1 MEVVKK
7 VDCFVAF
14 ILDFDKEKVVTS
26 GEGLTMG
33 EGLTLGEVMTLE
45 EHLTLEEVVLLVV
58 TFKRFR
64 MDSMAYYLLERETE
78 TIVCYFIRRFLVF
91 ATSMP

>member
-26 GEGLTMG
+26 GEGLT
-33 EGLTLGEVMTLE
+33 LGEVMTWE
-45 EHLTLEEVVLLVV
+45 EHLTSEEVVLLEV
-58 TFKRFR
+58 TFKRSR
-64 MDSMAYYLLERETE
+64 MDSMVYYLLETETG

>member
-1 MEVVKK
+1 MEFIKK

-26 GEGLTMG
+26 GEGLT
-33 EGLTLGEVMTLE
+33 LGEVMTWE
-45 EHLTLEEVVLLVV
+45 EHLTSEEVVLLEV
-58 TFKRFR
+58 TFKRSR
-64 MDSMAYYLLERETE
+64 MDSMVYYLLERETE

>member
-26 GEGLTMG
+26 GEGLT
-33 EGLTLGEVMTLE
+33 LGEVMTWE
-45 EHLTLEEVVLLVV
+45 EHLTSEEVVLLEV
-58 TFKRFR
+58 TFKRSR
-64 MDSMAYYLLERETE
+64 MDSM
-78 TIVCYFIRRFLVF
+78 V
-91 ATSMP
+91 

>member
-26 GEGLTMG
+26 GEGLT
-33 EGLTLGEVMTLE
+33 LGEVMTWE
-45 EHLTLEEVVLLVV
+45 EHLTSEEVVLLEV
-58 TFKRFR
+58 TFKRSR
-64 MDSMAYYLLERETE
+64 MDSMVYYLLERETG
-78 TIVCYFIRRFLVF
+78 TIVCYFIRHFLVF

>member
-26 GEGLTMG
+26 GEGLT
-33 EGLTLGEVMTLE
+33 LGEVMTWE
-45 EHLTLEEVVLLVV
+45 EHLTSEEVVLLEV
-58 TFKRFR
+58 TFKRSR
-64 MDSMAYYLLERETE
+64 MDSMVYYLLERETG
-78 TIVCYFIRRFLVF
+78 TIVCYFIRRSLVF

>member
-26 GEGLTMG
+26 GEGLT
-33 EGLTLGEVMTLE
+33 LGEVMTWE
-45 EHLTLEEVVLLVV
+45 EHLTSEEVVLLEV
-58 TFKRFR
+58 TFKRSR
-64 MDSMAYYLLERETE
+64 MDSMVYYLLERETG
-78 TIVCYFIRRFLVF
+78 TIVCYFIRCFLVF

>member
-1 MEVVKK
+1 MEFIKK

-26 GEGLTMG
+26 GEGLT
-33 EGLTLGEVMTLE
+33 LGEVMTWE
-45 EHLTLEEVVLLVV
+45 VHLTLEEVVLLDV
-58 TFKRFR
+58 TFKRSR
-64 MDSMAYYLLERETE
+64 MDSMVYYLLERETG
-78 TIVCYFIRRFLVF
+78 TIVCYFIRHFLVF

>member
-26 GEGLTMG
+26 GEGLT
-33 EGLTLGEVMTLE
+33 LGEVMTWE
-45 EHLTLEEVVLLVV
+45 EHLTSEEVVLLEV
-58 TFKRFR
+58 TFKRSR
-64 MDSMAYYLLERETE
+64 MDSMVYYLLETETG
-78 TIVCYFIRRFLVF
+78 TIVCYFIRHFLVF

>member
-1 MEVVKK
+1 MEFIKK

-26 GEGLTMG
+26 GEGS
-33 EGLTLGEVMTLE
+33 TLGEVMTLE
-45 EHLTLEEVVLLVV
+45 EHLTLEEVVLLEV
-58 TFKRFR
+58 TFKRSR
-64 MDSMAYYLLERETE
+64 MDSMVYYLLERETE

>member
-26 GEGLTMG
+26 GEGLT
-33 EGLTLGEVMTLE
+33 LGEVMTLE
-45 EHLTLEEVVLLVV
+45 EHLTLEEVVLLEVKI
-58 TFKRFR
+58 KRSR
-64 MDSMAYYLLERETE
+64 MDSMEYYLLERETE

>member
-1 MEVVKK
+1 MEFIKK

-26 GEGLTMG
+26 GEGLTL
-33 EGLTLGEVMTLE
+33 EEVMTWE
-45 EHLTLEEVVLLVV
+45 EHLTSEEVVLLEV
-58 TFKRFR
+58 TFKRSR
-64 MDSMAYYLLERETE
+64 MDSMVYYLLERETE